1 MMKKMMN
8 DLKIIIYYEFKMK
21 IREMKSMIKKYFTI
35 LISRTIIVNLELI
48 RFYNNYIFIGISMI
62 ITSITL

>member
-1 MMKKMMN
+1 MKKMMN